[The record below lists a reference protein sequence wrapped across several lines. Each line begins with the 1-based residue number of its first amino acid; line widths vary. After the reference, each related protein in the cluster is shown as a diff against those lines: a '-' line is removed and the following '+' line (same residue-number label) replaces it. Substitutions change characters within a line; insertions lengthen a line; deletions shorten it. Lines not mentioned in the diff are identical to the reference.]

1 MLTYLQ
7 PVISYLGFYHVGAN
21 LDLLEEMHN
30 YSYATLFIGLIFNV
44 LLLIF
49 VVVSC
54 LLVYSLLLIS
64 VETKKFEIGVMRL
77 VGLTK
82 GGFVGMILTQ
92 AAMFVLPAVIAG
104 FAFSV
109 PAIYAIY
116 KLLFTPE
123 MGFTTTLVPDLYST
137 IQALII
143 GIPVLSSIIPIQRAL
158 SKSLVDALN
167 T

>member
-7 PVISYLGFYHVGAN
+7 PVISYLGFYYVGAN

-143 GIPVLSSIIPIQRAL
+143 GIMIPVLSSIIPI
-158 SKSLVDALN
+158 
-167 T
+167 